1 MTGMHYEGVSEW
13 CGGVRWR
20 MHSRSSASLRLHA
33 VHQYHPGVLTGAQL
47 LYAQGKTSEA
57 LDIMKQVLATTKK
70 IFGPNHPDV
79 KNAEQGVAVLS
90 ANL

>member
-1 MTGMHYEGVSEW
+1 MEQALAIDKKVFGDE
-13 CGGVRWR
+13 
-20 MHSRSSASLRLHA
+20 
-33 VHQYHPGVLTGAQL
+33 HPNVARNLNNLAQL

-70 IFGPNHPDV
+70 IFGPNHPNV